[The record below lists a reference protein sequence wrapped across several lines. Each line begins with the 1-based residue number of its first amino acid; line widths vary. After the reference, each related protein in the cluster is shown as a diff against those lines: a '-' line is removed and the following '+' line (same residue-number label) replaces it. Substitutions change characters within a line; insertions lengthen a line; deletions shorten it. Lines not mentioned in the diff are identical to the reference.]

1 MNEYL
6 RFIKYALLSA
16 SAGALEFGS
25 FALFNEVFHWHYW
38 VSYLIALVLSV
49 IWNFTINRKFTFKST
64 NNVPIAML
72 KVFGYYC
79 VFTPVSAWLEQYLAG
94 NLWWN
99 EYWVTIINLV
109 FNLATEYTFQRLV
122 VYGKNVDQR

>member
-6 RFIKYALLSA
+6 RFFKYTLLSA
-16 SAGALEFGS
+16 SAGLLEFGS

-79 VFTPVSAWLEQYLAG
+79 VFTPVSTWLEQYLAG

>member
-49 IWNFTINRKFTFKST
+49 IWNITINRKFTFKST

-79 VFTPVSAWLEQYLAG
+79 VFTPVSTWLEQYLAG

>member
-6 RFIKYALLSA
+6 RFFKYTLLSA
-16 SAGALEFGS
+16 SAGLLEFGS

-49 IWNFTINRKFTFKST
+49 IWNFTINRKLTFKST
-64 NNVPIAML
+64 NNVPVAML

-79 VFTPVSAWLEQYLAG
+79 VFTPVSTWLEQYLAG

>member
-79 VFTPVSAWLEQYLAG
+79 VFTPVSTWLEQYLAG

-109 FNLATEYTFQRLV
+109 FNLVTEYTFQRLV
-122 VYGKNVDQR
+122 VYGKNVDQI

>member
-1 MNEYL
+1 M
-6 RFIKYALLSA
+6 
-16 SAGALEFGS
+16 
-25 FALFNEVFHWHYW
+25 FHWHYW

-79 VFTPVSAWLEQYLAG
+79 VFTPVSTWLEQYLAG

>member
-49 IWNFTINRKFTFKST
+49 IWNFTINRKLTFKST

-79 VFTPVSAWLEQYLAG
+79 VFTPVSTWLEQYLAG

>member
-16 SAGALEFGS
+16 SAGLLEFGS

-79 VFTPVSAWLEQYLAG
+79 VFTPVSTWLEQYLAG

-109 FNLATEYTFQRLV
+109 FNLVTEYIFQRLV

>member
-79 VFTPVSAWLEQYLAG
+79 VFTPVSTWLEQYLAG

>member
-79 VFTPVSAWLEQYLAG
+79 VFTPVSTWLEQYLAG

-109 FNLATEYTFQRLV
+109 FNLVTEYTFQRLV

>member
-79 VFTPVSAWLEQYLAG
+79 VFTPVSTWMEQYLAG

>member
-6 RFIKYALLSA
+6 RFIKYTLLSA

-64 NNVPIAML
+64 NNVPVAML

-79 VFTPVSAWLEQYLAG
+79 VFTPVSTWLEQYLAG

>member
-1 MNEYL
+1 MNEFL

-64 NNVPIAML
+64 NNVPVAML

-79 VFTPVSAWLEQYLAG
+79 VFTPVSTWLEQYLAG

>member
-79 VFTPVSAWLEQYLAG
+79 VFTPVSTWLEQYLAG

-122 VYGKNVDQR
+122 VYGKNA

>member
-1 MNEYL
+1 MNEFL
-6 RFIKYALLSA
+6 RFIKYTLLSA

-64 NNVPIAML
+64 NNVPVAML

-79 VFTPVSAWLEQYLAG
+79 VFTPVSTWLEQYLAG

>member
-1 MNEYL
+1 MNEFL

-79 VFTPVSAWLEQYLAG
+79 VFTPVSTWLEQYLAG